1 MPYDKKSEL
10 PDSVRDNLPNR
21 AQEIYRKA
29 FNSAW
34 ETYDDPEQRRGDAS
48 REETAHKVAWAAV
61 KNEFE
66 KDEDS
71 GEWKPK
77 DEKS

>member
-1 MPYDKKSEL
+1 MPYDKNSEL
-10 PDSVRDNLPNR
+10 PDSVRDNLPAR

-29 FNSAW
+29 YNNAW
-34 ETYDDPEQRRGDAS
+34 ETYKDPNKRRSDAD

-61 KNEFE
+61 KKELK

-77 DEKS
+77 DS